1 MAYLVFKELKESV
14 ESGVNFRS
22 VLMNLE
28 YFDLTSGCLVT
39 DIMHD
44 VLEGKH
50 LLLIGSHIQ
59 MKTCIGMAM
68 KETVLMLRQM
78 IYEEEYVTL
87 DDLNSCLSWDTWKKP
102 TDALKFQL
110 KTFSL
115 EHLNSPYPKVVSL
128 CIWIHLLL
136 YNM

>member
-1 MAYLVFKELKESV
+1 
-14 ESGVNFRS
+14 
-22 VLMNLE
+22 MNLE

-87 DDLNSCLSWDTWKKP
+87 DDLNSCLSQFELGYMEEADRCTEISAKNLLP
-102 TDALKFQL
+102 RTSKFTLSQSGIIMYL
-110 KTFSL
+110 DSSFT
-115 EHLNSPYPKVVSL
+115 V
-128 CIWIHLLL
+128 
-136 YNM
+136 